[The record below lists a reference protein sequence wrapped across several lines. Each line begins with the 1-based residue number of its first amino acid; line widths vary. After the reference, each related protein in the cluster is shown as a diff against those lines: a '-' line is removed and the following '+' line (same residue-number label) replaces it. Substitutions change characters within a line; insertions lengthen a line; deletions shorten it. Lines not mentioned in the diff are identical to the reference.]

1 MLRRTPRPRLAD
13 LLPRR
18 RRGTVLIAVLVVVTV
33 LSLAAYQY
41 SDLMTAEYRASD
53 YAHRHAQA
61 RALADSGLHYA
72 AALLASPDAV
82 ASQLNGNPWNNP
94 SAFQDV
100 QVPGDEALSLPG
112 RFTLIAPPDAEDF
125 VQGGVRFG
133 VTDEGGKININTVMS
148 LDSSG
153 QALHDMLMKLPNMTE
168 DVASAIVD
176 WVDPD
181 GEPRTGGAE
190 NEYYSGLTPP
200 YQTKNGP
207 LESLEELLFV
217 RGVTPDLLF
226 GGDLNRNGI
235 QDPGEVDESG
245 GFSFGWSAYLTV
257 WSREQNRDAQGNV
270 YLNLNDQDLQT
281 LYQSLQPLVG
291 DDLAKFIILYRQN
304 GASNSQGQQ
313 QGLGST
319 LGALLGGSSGSSKSG
334 SGSSGS
340 SGKSGSGSSGS
351 GGSSSSVPTGS
362 LADFQPDFTKKGGTN
377 LTSIFDLVNAQV
389 TGQTKDAQGKSTS
402 VLYKSPLSDVIQ
414 QRDLLPKLFTVATIS
429 ADPEIPARI
438 NVNTAPREV
447 IAALPELSAN
457 DAERVAG
464 LRPKLSSTDAPG
476 EIYQTPTWLLTE
488 ANLTVDTLRKLEKYV
503 TTRTQVYRV
512 QSVGYFD
519 GRGPACR
526 VEAIIDVNGGRP
538 RILAWRDLSEL
549 GRGWSP
555 EPASDGP

>member
-1 MLRRTPRPRLAD
+1 MLRRTRRPRLAD

-18 RRGTVLIAVLVVVTV
+18 CGTVIVAVLVVVTV

-53 YAHRHAQA
+53 YAHRHVQA

-82 ASQLNGNPWNNP
+82 SGQLNGNPWNNP
-94 SAFQDV
+94 SAFRDV
-100 QVPGDEALSLPG
+100 SVPGDEGLSLPG
-112 RFTLIAPPDAEDF
+112 RFTLLAPPDAEDF
-125 VQGGVRFG
+125 AQGSARFG
-133 VTDEGGKININTVMS
+133 VTDEGGKININAVLK
-148 LDSSG
+148 LDASG

-181 GEPRTGGAE
+181 TEPRTGGAE

-200 YQTKNGP
+200 YQTKNGS
-207 LESLEELLFV
+207 LDSLEELLLV
-217 RGVTPDLLF
+217 RGVTPELLF
-226 GGDLNRNGI
+226 GADTNRNGI
-235 QDPGEVDESG
+235 QDEGESDDSG
-245 GFSFGWSAYLTV
+245 SFNLGWSAYLTV
-257 WSREQNRDAQGNV
+257 WSREQNRDPQGNV
-270 YLNLNDQDLQT
+270 LLNLNDQDLQT
-281 LYQSLQPLVG
+281 LYQNLQPLVG

-304 GASNSQGQQ
+304 GASNSKGQQ

-319 LGALLGGSSGSSKSG
+319 LGALLGGSSSNSGNSKSG
-334 SGSSGS
+334 SGSS
-340 SGKSGSGSSGS
+340 
-351 GGSSSSVPTGS
+351 SSSSSTPAGS
-362 LADFQPDFTKKGGTN
+362 LSEWQPDFQKKGGSN
-377 LTSIFDLVNAQV
+377 FTSIFDLVNAQV
-389 TGQTKDAQGKSTS
+389 SASTQDKSGKSVTK
-402 VLYKSPLSDVIQ
+402 LYSSPLNDKVQ
-414 QRDLLPKLFTVATIS
+414 QRDLLPKLFTIATIS
-429 ADPEIPARI
+429 ADPEIPARV

-464 LRPKLSSTDAPG
+464 LRPKLSSTDPPG

-488 ANLTVDTLRKLEKYV
+488 ANLTPDTLRKIEKYV
-503 TTRTQVYRV
+503 STRTQVYRV

-555 EPASDGP
+555 ESPQDGP